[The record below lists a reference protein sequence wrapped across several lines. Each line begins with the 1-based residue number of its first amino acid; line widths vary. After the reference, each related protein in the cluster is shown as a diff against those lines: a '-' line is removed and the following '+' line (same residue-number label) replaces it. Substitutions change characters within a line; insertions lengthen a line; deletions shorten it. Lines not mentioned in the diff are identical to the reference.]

1 MNKVLNDFSNFKEE
15 GRAGLLFALDAQ
27 DNYVSAED
35 AVSGEKY
42 FCPGCRCKM
51 HVVTSKC
58 GKRYFA
64 RNAGEQHTNGK
75 CVSYERGRKHT
86 FETLDPERFICSLCR
101 VASKKGIQDGAGPH
115 GVGDGD
121 PSDQDGDEIKLSP
134 FASLKQI
141 ANEMDFFD
149 VSKVSDFL
157 LSFRN
162 AESVIKGKGF
172 NLGARIVRC
181 RYAAYKGESNA
192 LLFDLFCK
200 RYGATVLSVRFSLLF
215 TSKKE
220 FLAYREKFGTL
231 REMENGSTRF
241 VKHHEVQD
249 VLLACDNWEFVSFPQ
264 CKGNCGKNEC
274 GKCVGMYQA
283 IFTNSKQI
291 YLFPADD

>member
-1 MNKVLNDFSNFKEE
+1 MNKQSNEFSGFKED
-15 GRAGLLFALDAQ
+15 GRAGLLYALDGNG
-27 DNYVSAED
+27 NYISAED
-35 AVSGEKY
+35 AVGGEKY
-42 FCPGCRCKM
+42 FCPGCECKM
-51 HVVTSKC
+51 HAVTSKC

-101 VASKKGIQDGAGPH
+101 VASKKDNQDGTGPR

-134 FASLKQI
+134 FTSLKQI
-141 ANEMDFFD
+141 ANEMDYLD
-149 VSKVSDFL
+149 VSRVSEFL

-162 AESVIKGKGF
+162 AENVVTGKGF
-172 NLGARIVRC
+172 NLGARIVHC

-192 LLFDLFCK
+192 LLFDLFCTTLK
-200 RYGATVLSVRFSLLF
+200 VRLSLVF
-215 TSKKE
+215 TSKKQ
-220 FLAYREKFGTL
+220 FLTYRDKFGNFREK
-231 REMENGSTRF
+231 ENGLTRF
-241 VKHHEVQD
+241 VKHHDEQD

-283 IFTNSKQI
+283 IFTNSKQL
-291 YLFPADD
+291 YLIPTDD